1 MRILIVEDEKELQS
15 TIAEGLK
22 LDGYAVDICDD
33 GKTACEMCFV
43 EKYDLVILDL
53 NLPEMDGLEVLQQIR
68 EFDSELK
75 VLILSARNTVS
86 DKVHG
91 LDNGANDYL
100 TKPFDFAE
108 LEARI
113 RNLLRRSFVQQNN
126 ILTYDKLKMNVS
138 KQIVYI
144 NDEVVNL
151 TKKEFSILQYFL
163 LNPHKIISQEEL
175 IDHVWDSNANSFSG
189 AIRVHIASLR
199 KKIKSLLTYD
209 LIETKV
215 GAGYYLKERADN
227 ETME

>member
-1 MRILIVEDEKELQS
+1 
-15 TIAEGLK
+15 
-22 LDGYAVDICDD
+22 
-33 GKTACEMCFV
+33 MCFV
-43 EKYDLVILDL
+43 DKYDLVILDL

-68 EFDSELK
+68 EFDLELK

-100 TKPFDFAE
+100 TKPFDFEE

-126 ILTYDKLKMNVS
+126 ILTYDKLKMSVS
-138 KQIVYI
+138 KQTVYI
-144 NDEVVNL
+144 NDEEVSL

-163 LNPHKIISQEEL
+163 LNPNKVISQEEL
-175 IDHVWDSNANSFSG
+175 IEHVWDSNANSFSG

-199 KKIKSLLTYD
+199 KKIKTLLTYD

-215 GAGYYLKERADN
+215 GAGYYLKERIKDN
-227 ETME
+227 EMVE